1 MAEAMVKNIHG
12 NWQVSVDATD
22 EIEKGNES
30 EVVEAAFHQGKELAE
45 ARIRELEAEN
55 AALKESA
62 LAKANDII
70 SRRNAQLREALGAAD
85 EKLKDAV
92 DYHNAAEDTHAND
105 TRELIA
111 FIKKTRTLI
120 DAALKRENA

>member
-1 MAEAMVKNIHG
+1 MGRTPVPTREEMERAK
-12 NWQVSVDATD
+12 
-22 EIEKGNES
+22 
-30 EVVEAAFHQGKELAE
+30 

-85 EKLKDAV
+85 KTLVQGKAAIENVIPLMGLQGLNIEPLVGFTV
-92 DYHNAAEDTHAND
+92 DVNEARA
-105 TRELIA
+105 
-111 FIKKTRTLI
+111 LI
-120 DAALKRENA
+120 DAALKRDA